1 VLNNR
6 RRPIDFES
14 DTVWATY
21 EQMAALFG
29 TQTEINLG
37 AAGLEFG
44 EGVELDYR
52 LQRRAT
58 LLLPLSRKRS

>member
-1 VLNNR
+1 
-6 RRPIDFES
+6 
-14 DTVWATY
+14 VWATY